1 MNAAYNFQIPID
13 YLKRFLII
21 LIIAPNLLFAQNNK
35 QEIIK
40 DLDLKYEHYSKIA
53 QKMWNNPELGYL
65 EKQSVALLIKE
76 LKNEGF
82 KIDAGVADIPT
93 AFMASYG
100 SGHPMI
106 GILGEYDALPGM
118 SQKASTNKEAIV
130 EGAPGHGCGHH
141 LLGTA
146 ALAAAISVKD
156 WLKKSGQSGTVIFY
170 GTPAEEGG
178 SGKVYMGRA
187 GAFND
192 LDAIITW
199 HPAGQNNASPHTNL
213 ATISGRFRFK
223 GISSHA
229 AMSPEH
235 GRSALDGVEAM
246 NNMVNMLREHTTEP
260 TRIHYVITDG
270 GMAPNIV
277 PAEAE
282 VYYVARHENRDELKA
297 VWNRIIK
304 AAEGAAM
311 GTETE
316 MTFEVVGGTYNILPN
331 EAFSKIMNSNLE
343 IVGGVNYD
351 EKEKEFATALQKT
364 LGTTKKPETAAE
376 VQPMAFSHGKASSD
390 VGDVSWIA
398 PTASMVAATW
408 VPGTPAHSW
417 QAVAA
422 GGTSI
427 GNKGMMVAAKTM
439 ALTAIDLMHNPSAL
453 KAIKIEFNERK
464 GPDFKYEALLGDREP
479 PLDYRK

>member
-1 MNAAYNFQIPID
+1 MINKYQLLFLTLIFIPQ
-13 YLKRFLII
+13 F
-21 LIIAPNLLFAQNNK
+21 LFAQIDK
-35 QEIIK
+35 ESLIHK
-40 DLDLKYEHYSKIA
+40 LDQKFDHYANIA
-53 QKMWNNPELGYL
+53 HHQWENPELGYL
-65 EKQSVALLIKE
+65 EVKSSALLLKE
-76 LKNEGF
+76 LKKEGF
-82 KIDAGVADIPT
+82 KVKSGVANIPT
-93 AFMASYG
+93 AFTATFG
-100 SGHPMI
+100 SGHPII
-106 GILGEYDALPGM
+106 GVLGEYDALPGM
-118 SQKASTNKEAIV
+118 SQKATATEEAIV
-130 EGAPGHGCGHH
+130 EGAPGQGCGHH

-146 ALAAAISVKD
+146 AMAAAISVKD
-156 WLKKSGQSGTVIFY
+156 WLKETGKSGTIIFY

-187 GAFND
+187 GLFND
-192 LDAIITW
+192 LDAILTW

-213 ATISGRFRFK
+213 ATISGKFRFK
-223 GISSHA
+223 GIASHA
-229 AMSPEH
+229 AMSPEM

-246 NNMVNMLREHTTEP
+246 NAMVNMLREHTTEP
-260 TRIHYVITDG
+260 TRIHYVITKG
-270 GMAPNIV
+270 GVAPNIV

-304 AAEGAAM
+304 AAEGAAI
-311 GTETE
+311 GTETK
-316 MTFEVVGGTYNILPN
+316 MSFEVVGGTYNILPN
-331 EAFSKIMNSNLE
+331 ESFSNIMNSNLE

-351 EKEKEFATALQKT
+351 EKEMKFAVALQKS
-364 LGTTKKPETAAE
+364 LGNKTKKLETAAD
-376 VQPMAFSHGKASSD
+376 VQPMTFSFGKASSD

-427 GNKGMMVAAKTM
+427 GHKGMMVAAKTM
-439 ALTAIDLMHNPSAL
+439 ALTAIDLMDNPSAL
-453 KAIKIEFNERK
+453 KAINKEFNERK